1 MNEEMNQLIALQEID
16 AELSGFDQEI
26 KEQEQEISKRQ
37 QSINEKE
44 RAIIACRDKA
54 KDQEQQNR
62 TTEMANEDAGS
73 RIKDRQSKMM
83 QVQTSREHQAL
94 LKEIE
99 ENKRLM
105 KETEEQLITIMENIE
120 QAENEAS
127 EFENLLK
134 GEQGLLNEE
143 TEAVNKKIKKIENRR
158 KSVAE
163 KRDELAGALK
173 APLLKR
179 YNMLLV
185 KREGLAVVPTI
196 EGVCQGCCMS
206 IPPQQFNE
214 VRKGEKLHLCPT
226 CQRMLY
232 FRQEENE
239 EA

>member
-1 MNEEMNQLIALQEID
+1 MNEEINQLIALQEVD

-37 QSINEKE
+37 LSINEKE
-44 RAIIACRDKA
+44 SAIVACQDKA
-54 KDQEQQNR
+54 KDLEQQKRNA
-62 TTEMANEDAGS
+62 EIENEEAGS
-73 RIKDRQSKMM
+73 RIKDRQGKMM

-105 KETEEQLITIMENIE
+105 KETEEQLISLLENIE
-120 QAENEAS
+120 QAANEAS
-127 EFENLLK
+127 ELENLLS
-134 GEQGLLNEE
+134 GEQKLLKEE
-143 TEAVNKKIKKIENRR
+143 TEAVNKKIKKIEGRR
-158 KSVAE
+158 KSVAN
-163 KRDELAGALK
+163 KRDGLATALK

-185 KREGLAVVPTI
+185 KREGLAVVQTV
-196 EGVCQGCCMS
+196 EGVCQGCFMS

-232 FRQEENE
+232 YKQEESE